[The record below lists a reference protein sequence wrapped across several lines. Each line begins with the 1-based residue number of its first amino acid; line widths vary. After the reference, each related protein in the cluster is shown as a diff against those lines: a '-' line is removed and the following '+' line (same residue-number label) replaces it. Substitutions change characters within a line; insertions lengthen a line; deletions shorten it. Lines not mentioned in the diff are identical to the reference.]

1 MKNLILLFALI
12 GSYTTL
18 KAADI
23 HVNNSGNA
31 GTYTTI
37 SAALTAASNGDIL
50 FISPY
55 SVYDEAINIDKS
67 VTLVS
72 SIAGVLF
79 TIEDV
84 VTITGAPNMEIKM
97 IGAMVTSTFLFN
109 PGTSSLTNKAKF
121 FLIGSETENA
131 FLDYDN
137 LEVHA
142 LYSNLNSIRL
152 MHGEVIGCETRG
164 DISVSEGS
172 AVDNGDTL
180 SIIGNV
186 VGGQL
191 YWKSDDHYF
200 LMSNNYVKRGL
211 TVDNYLNH
219 STNLNLITNSTITEN
234 NYNYNAYQPG
244 NHSSYINYPMNAV
257 VEINKMYSTSSTNYN
272 AETNISILNCIIIQ
286 EYTGG
291 SQAYA
296 YTSKINYYGSSSN
309 NRLRTDFPF
318 KYCSLY
324 RVAYGTPP
332 VIDNYGRSNDI
343 GQINKGIASIEYYDI
358 NLTRNDIGT
367 YGGPRSINNYID
379 TASGNGRVYDLN
391 IPFQIWS
398 GQTPQVKAKSV
409 NTK

>member
-1 MKNLILLFALI
+1 MKNLILLFTLI
-12 GSYTTL
+12 GCYANL
-18 KAADI
+18 NAADI
-23 HVNNSGNA
+23 YVNNSGA
-31 GTYTTI
+31 PGTYATI

-121 FLIGSETENA
+121 FLIGSETENVY
-131 FLDYDN
+131 LDHDN
-137 LEVHA
+137 LEFHA
-142 LYSNLNSIRL
+142 LYSNLNSIKL
-152 MHGEVIGCETRG
+152 KHGEVIGCETRG
-164 DISVSEGS
+164 NISVLEGS

-191 YWKSDDHYF
+191 FWASDDHYF

-211 TVDNYLNH
+211 TVNNYLNH
-219 STNLNLITNSTITEN
+219 STNLNLITNSTITEAN
-234 NYNYNAYQPG
+234 SNISAYQAAS
-244 NHSSYINYPMNAV
+244 NINYPMNAV
-257 VEINKMYSTSSTNYN
+257 VEINKMFSTSSTNYN
-272 AETNISILNCIIIQ
+272 AETNISILSCIIIQ
-286 EYTGG
+286 EYTG
-291 SQAYA
+291 SYQAYA
-296 YTSKINYYGSSSN
+296 YTGKINYYGSSSN
-309 NRLRTDFPF
+309 NRLSTDFPF
-318 KYCSLY
+318 KYCSEY
-324 RVAYGTPP
+324 RVAYVTPP

>member
-1 MKNLILLFALI
+1 MKNLILLFTLI

-18 KAADI
+18 KATDI
-23 HVNNSGNA
+23 YVNNSGNA
-31 GTYTTI
+31 GTYATI
-37 SAALTAASNGDIL
+37 SAALTASSNGDIL
-50 FISPY
+50 YISPN

-97 IGAMVTSTFLFN
+97 IGAKLTSTFLFN

-121 FLIGSETENA
+121 FLIGSETENVY
-131 FLDYDN
+131 LDYDN
-137 LEVHA
+137 LEFHA
-142 LYSNLNSIRL
+142 LYNNLNSIKL

-164 DISVSEGS
+164 NISVTEGS

-211 TVDNYLNH
+211 TVNNYLNH

-234 NYNYNAYQPG
+234 NYNY
-244 NHSSYINYPMNAV
+244 SSSWPASYSGSANLPMNAV

-286 EYTGG
+286 EYTG
-291 SQAYA
+291 SYKANT

-309 NRLRTDFPF
+309 NRVTTDAPT
-318 KYCSLY
+318 KYCSQL
-324 RVAYGTPP
+324 RVAYTTPP
-332 VIDNYGRSNDI
+332 VIDNYGRCNDI

-358 NLTRNDIGT
+358 DLTRNDIGT

-409 NTK
+409 HTK